1 MHRTWLIG
9 RVGVRAER
17 GGGPGPKGH
26 AEYGQLW
33 RKHDVRLHAVAAG
46 RAIGVVR
53 PVVGDDRPDRELVAG
68 QGRIRDPAEPDTE
81 IRVSRVHSCG
91 IARNV
96 VVRVRIEGRGGGDGR
111 SQRRYRRRE
120 WVGRIQEDPER
131 QVDCGGARVDHTD
144 RTVDRVAAT
153 RRSTTADPFESGGRR
168 AHLDAYPLGGIGA
181 RIEDRDVVSHGA
193 VSRCGLRL
201 VTDRDLEV
209 TVSSDM
215 RVPTWPP
222 DAPPART
229 RALATCEPK
238 PGDRPQS
245 PPQACAFCVH
255 STPRNKGRYQQRRPT
270 WACQRGRPAARAALS
285 GSGLDIERPLEPL
298 GHVRLVDADELRQ
311 PVPQVDQRSVAAVA
325 RPSTPAH
332 RRLPHRASCRAG
344 TGTTLRVGPLLAA
357 CLGSCASR

>member
-1 MHRTWLIG
+1 MMSACTPSPL
-9 RVGVRAER
+9 
-17 GGGPGPKGH
+17 
-26 AEYGQLW
+26 
-33 RKHDVRLHAVAAG
+33 G
-46 RAIGVVR
+46 RAVGVVR
-53 PVVGDDRPDRELVAG
+53 PVVSDDRPYRQLVAC

-81 IRVSRVHSCG
+81 IRLSRVHSCG
-91 IARNV
+91 IVRNV
-96 VVRVRIEGRGGGDGR
+96 VVRVRIEGQRGGDGR

-120 WVGRIQEDPER
+120 WVGRIQEDPKR
-131 QVDCGGARVDHTD
+131 QVDRSGARVDHTD
-144 RTVDRVAAT
+144 RAVDRVAAT

-209 TVSSDM
+209 SVE
-215 RVPTWPP
+215 RHARP
-222 DAPPART
+222 DVAAGRAAGQDKSARE
-229 RALATCEPK
+229 CEPK

-255 STPRNKGRYQQRRPT
+255 STPRTREGTNNVGRPES
-270 WACQRGRPAARAALS
+270 CQRGRPAARAALS

-311 PVPQVDQRSVAAVA
+311 PVPQVDQRSVAGC
-325 RPSTPAH
+325 RPSRPG
-332 RRLPHRASCRAG
+332 RR
-344 TGTTLRVGPLLAA
+344 
-357 CLGSCASR
+357 GSNGARQRDETDIRRRSRQR